1 LGRVERYLLEGLR
14 KHPLHLTLVD
24 PEKTPGRKAGEL
36 CRRAERAGTSAIL
49 VGGSTVCS
57 TTLVDETVK
66 AIKKEVKLP
75 VILFPNNL
83 SGISRYADAIFFMS
97 LLNSSSPYFL
107 IDVQALGAPL
117 VKEYGLEVLPMGYL
131 ILGPGGTAGFVGQAR
146 FLPPEK
152 AELAAAYALAAQ
164 YLGMR
169 FVYLEAGS
177 GAPSPVPPRTISAVR
192 KYIDLPLIVGGGI
205 RTGEEAGRA
214 AQAGA
219 DLVVTGTVV
228 EEEGEERIR
237 EMVEALHKIRRGRG
251 R

>member
-1 LGRVERYLLEGLR
+1 MGRVEEYLLKGLR

-24 PEKTPGRKAGEL
+24 PEKTRGEKAGRL
-36 CRRAERAGTSAIL
+36 CREAERAGTSAIM

-66 AIKKEVKLP
+66 SIKKAVDLP

-97 LLNSSSPYFL
+97 LLNSSNPYFL

-131 ILGPGGTAGFVGQAR
+131 ILGSGGTAGFVGQAR
-146 FLPPEK
+146 YLPPEK
-152 AELAAAYALAAQ
+152 AELAAAYCLAAE
-164 YLGMR
+164 YLGMH

-177 GAPSPVPPRTISAVR
+177 GAPAPVPTQTISTVR
-192 KYIDLPLIVGGGI
+192 KWVRLPLIVGGGI
-205 RTGEEAGRA
+205 KKGEDAERVAR
-214 AQAGA
+214 AGA
-219 DLVVTGTVV
+219 DLIVTGTVV
-228 EEEGEERIR
+228 EEGGAERIR
-237 EMVEALHKIRRGRG
+237 EIVEALRRVDRG
-251 R
+251 KGS